1 MQIVQSAGQ
10 CDTYFILFTV
20 GDAQRAARRPH
31 PWRQITRHGQNPSD
45 ACGASSPSQGSQ
57 KPLLRRGGGP
67 LAVEGFFRAAYY
79 RPRLHL
85 RLWRRCG
92 RRFFWLAGWVTR
104 RCPGGVTPA
113 GSGHVVGLFP
123 FCPQERRRHG
133 GTATDFSAPWRL
145 SRLPIIRRRTRVR
158 RPLFRS
164 HVPAAC
170 RGELPVP
177 ARPGHYGTRRSDAGP
192 D

>member
-1 MQIVQSAGQ
+1 MN
-10 CDTYFILFTV
+10 T
-20 GDAQRAARRPH
+20 AR
-31 PWRQITRHGQNPSD
+31 T
-45 ACGASSPSQGSQ
+45 SSSI
-57 KPLLRRGGGP
+57 RRGDPKSTVRKAAIFQPQHGRTTHP
-67 LAVEGFFRAAYY
+67 ELAERPARPSLGSADREGVFQAAYY
-79 RPRLHL
+79 RPRLYL

-92 RRFFWLAGWVTR
+92 RCFFWLACWVTH
-104 RCPGGVTPA
+104 RCPGGVTPV
-113 GSGHVVGLFP
+113 GSGHIVGLFP

-133 GTATDFSAPWRL
+133 GAATDFSAPWRL
-145 SRLPIIRRRTRVR
+145 SRLPIIRRRARVR